1 MKKNIQALLV
11 VVSIVISGCSK
22 DNETVDPPTLGYSY
36 FPVESGKVTY
46 YQIDSIGWLGYTYDP
61 ITNSIQIDTVSYQ
74 IKEVVDGFFTD
85 NEGRETARIIRY
97 KRTNVNDPW
106 SLYKVYSS
114 NITPTKAERYED
126 NIRYT
131 KLIFPIVENAK
142 WIGQYINVPLN
153 DTLIESW
160 EYEYESVDGPGVAGL
175 IAYDSVATV
184 IMKNEINL
192 IEYRYYSEQYAAG
205 FGLIYKEYN
214 DLEYLNTTSSF
225 IKNGFIYKETRIEL

>member
-1 MKKNIQALLV
+1 MKKQIKTLLV
-11 VVSIVISGCSK
+11 VLIVIISGCRK
-22 DNETVDPPTLGYSY
+22 DNDTAEPISLGYTY
-36 FPVESGKVTY
+36 FPVEQGNAIY
-46 YQIDSIGWLGYTYDP
+46 YQVDSIGWLGYTYDP

-97 KRTNVNDPW
+97 KRSTLGEPW
-106 SLYKVYSS
+106 TQYKVFSS
-114 NITPTKAERYED
+114 NLTATKAERYED

-153 DTLIESW
+153 DTLIEPW
-160 EYEYESVDGPGVAGL
+160 EYEYESVNEPEIAGD

-184 IMKNEINL
+184 ILKNEINL
-192 IEYRYYSEQYAAG
+192 IEYRYYQEKYATG
-205 FGLIYKEYN
+205 FGLIFKEYS
-214 DLEYLNTTSSF
+214 DLEYLNTVSSF
-225 IKNGFIYKETRIEL
+225 IKNGFIYKETRITL